1 MENLIW
7 DFFPL
12 SLSKVQLC
20 NSWLKYTESLSSISS
35 WCIFG
40 LNGFPPADNSVSP
53 SLSTAALS
61 QYCLIRPHGQKRVRL
76 HSVNVNSQGWR
87 TSLDTSWCIRAGVG
101 LKLFGHEH
109 YLRVD
114 SHTGIDVEWGSWLMR
129 LTAQTLEDLGA
140 LTLLLLP
147 ETP

>member
-1 MENLIW
+1 
-7 DFFPL
+7 
-12 SLSKVQLC
+12 
-20 NSWLKYTESLSSISS
+20 
-35 WCIFG
+35 

-109 YLRVD
+109 YPACWLAHWHWRGMGQLAHEANSSD
-114 SHTGIDVEWGSWLMR
+114 TGRPGSPHSAPAPRDTIKVLC
-129 LTAQTLEDLGA
+129 
-140 LTLLLLP
+140 LP
-147 ETP
+147 